1 MSADAGKFT
10 ELTARGGENCHL
22 IAPFFLPRV
31 KCEERGKIHC
41 ESGMVWI
48 QAKKMGEKILRTYG
62 RTQGAAAFPAEA
74 ANHEL
79 TAASIWMIVKIS
91 SAAWVLVG
99 YKKEDIWIQSE
110 SRLCQV
116 KS

>member
-31 KCEERGKIHC
+31 KRKERGKIHC

-48 QAKKMGEKILRTYG
+48 HAKKMGEKILRTYG
-62 RTQGAAAFPAEA
+62 GTRGAVAVPAEV
-74 ANHEL
+74 ANHVFI
-79 TAASIWMIVKIS
+79 AALIWMIVKIS
-91 SAAWVLVG
+91 SAALCSLGVG
-99 YKKEDIWIQSE
+99 
-110 SRLCQV
+110 RV
-116 KS
+116 